1 MSQIKLNVLCI
12 GDVHIQT
19 NNTTDI
25 KLFMTKLENYIQ
37 KNSDN
42 IDLIIL
48 MGDILHTHERLHT
61 IPFNIANELFN
72 NLSKLKPLYVLVGNH
87 DYINNSQFLTQNHWM
102 NCFKNENNNINIIDN
117 VIHLNI
123 KNKDIVL
130 CPYVSDGKFTQAL
143 DTINNCF
150 DWKKAD
156 CVFGHQLL
164 DGVKMGAILTENVEK
179 WDNSYPLLVSGHIHD
194 KQTPQNNLYYTGSC
208 MQHAFGE
215 SSDKTICLISICENE
230 PKLTEINLDLP
241 QKKILYYDI
250 EELDNIET
258 SEINKILDLLEN
270 KNIHYKITISGNFE
284 QFKLFKKNPVFMK
297 LQKNG
302 TKIVFKNKLAD
313 ILNKKHL
320 IKNTDSDN
328 FKDIL
333 LELIEND
340 VNTQLELKQI
350 YNQFYNV
357 NNIYNN
363 KQIEF
368 IE

>member
-1 MSQIKLNVLCI
+1 MNDRLNVLCI

-25 KLFMTKLENYIQ
+25 KLFMNKLENYIQ
-37 KNSDN
+37 RNIDN
-42 IDLIIL
+42 IDIIIL

-61 IPFNIANELFN
+61 IPFNLANELFN
-72 NLSKLKPLYVLVGNH
+72 NLSRMKPLYVLVGNH
-87 DYINNSQFLTQNHWM
+87 DYINNSQFLSENHWM
-102 NCFKNENNNINIIDN
+102 NCFKNKNNNINIIDKI
-117 VIHLNI
+117 VHLNI
-123 KNKDIVL
+123 KDKNIVL
-130 CPYVSDGKFTQAL
+130 SPYVSDGKFTQAL
-143 DTINNCF
+143 DTINTKF

-179 WDNSYPLLVSGHIHD
+179 WENTYPLLVSGHIHD
-194 KQTPQNNLYYTGSC
+194 KQQPQDNLYYTGSC

-215 SSDKTICLISICENE
+215 SSDKTICLLSIHNNE
-230 PKLTEINLDLP
+230 PKINEINLDLP

-250 EELDNIET
+250 EELDNPQGTI
-258 SEINKILDLLEN
+258 EINKILDLLEN

-284 QFKLFKKNPVFMK
+284 QFKLFKKNPLFIK

-302 TKIVFKNKLAD
+302 TKIVFKNKLTD

-320 IKNTDSDN
+320 IKNTDGDN

-333 LELIEND
+333 LELIEEDNS
-340 VNTQLELKQI
+340 QMGLKQI
-350 YNQFYNV
+350 YNQFYNI

-363 KQIEF
+363 KQIEL